1 MILLSELMI
10 DNINT
15 HRYPNNIHATTGP
28 TVFSKGIRESLK
40 ENPTIPFTLFNGIEF
55 HGYLKFKYK
64 LESSSY
70 TKRRSNIGNRC
81 KNISNLFLM
90 SSHF

>member
-15 HRYPNNIHATTGP
+15 RRYPNNIHATTGP

-64 LESSSY
+64 LEKFFLY
-70 TKRRSNIGNRC
+70 KTKVQHW
-81 KNISNLFLM
+81 KQM
-90 SSHF
+90 QKHQ